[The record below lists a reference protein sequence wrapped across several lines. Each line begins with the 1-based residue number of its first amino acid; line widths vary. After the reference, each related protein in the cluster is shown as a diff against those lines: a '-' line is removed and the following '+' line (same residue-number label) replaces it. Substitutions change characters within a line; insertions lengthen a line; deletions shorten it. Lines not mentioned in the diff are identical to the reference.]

1 LDKGKPILE
10 AHRQMRLESVWREC
24 PKPVRIFILQALVN
38 WCEFSPDGMRV
49 VSARLDVG
57 HAVFEV
63 QAAFAFSALPRLRLV
78 H

>member
-1 LDKGKPILE
+1 
-10 AHRQMRLESVWREC
+10 MRFESVWREC

-57 HAVFEV
+57 HAMFDVQAV
-63 QAAFAFSALPRLRLV
+63 QAALAFSALPRLQLV